1 MELEPSIVLYYVVLC
16 MIVMIFASLI
26 VYCVNYNRLND
37 VTVRE
42 SAASHSIVSNN
53 NDEDYSAFSDVFYSD
68 SQSDEIN
75 IEPFSGFQK
84 QSLNNQQGLSY
95 NANILMSPN
104 IAQLNQPQPVKKP
117 VNKSQSANVTSMQNV
132 KAISKQLLATNGTDP
147 VKMIEILNSIDTSKL
162 SSVDTKELLKVV
174 DYINNVKNL
183 QPNSIDKPYIIAIN
197 YPDPTMLEK
206 QPVAYVLG
214 HIGQTTTMY
223 QGIINNL
230 AYVNSQMI
238 SSQR

>member
-1 MELEPSIVLYYVVLC
+1 MEQEPSIVLYYVVLC

-26 VYCVNYNRLND
+26 VYCVNYNRLNE
-37 VTVRE
+37 VTVGE
-42 SAASHSIVSNN
+42 SAASQSIASNN
-53 NDEDYSAFSDVFYSD
+53 KDEDNSAFSDVFYSD
-68 SQSDEIN
+68 SESDAN
-75 IEPFSGFQK
+75 NVEPAFSSQK
-84 QSLNNQQGLSY
+84 HSSKNQQGLFY
-95 NANILMSPN
+95 NPKTLMAT
-104 IAQLNQPQPVKKP
+104 ITTQVNQPQPYKKP
-117 VNKSQSANVTSMQNV
+117 VNITSIQNV
-132 KAISKQLLATNGTDP
+132 KAISKQLLATNGTNP

-162 SSVDTKELLKVV
+162 SSVDAKELLKVV
-174 DYINNVKNL
+174 NYINNVKNL
-183 QPNSIDKPYIIAIN
+183 QPNSIDKPSIITIN